1 MDFDIKKYAKLAR
14 IKLSKEEEERFQKD
28 LGEILGHVEE
38 LKKVNVKNV
47 EPVTGGTVLK
57 NVLREDTPR
66 DISGGDFEPS
76 FPQKERGHLSV
87 PKVFE
92 ND

>member
-14 IKLSKEEEERFQKD
+14 IKLSHEEEEKFQKD
-28 LGEILGHVEE
+28 LGEILGHVAE
-38 LKKVNVKNV
+38 LEKVNVKNV
-47 EPVTGGTVLK
+47 EPVTGGTSLR
-57 NVLREDTPR
+57 NVLREDFHG
-66 DISGGDFEPS
+66 DISAGDFEPN
-76 FPQKERGHLSV
+76 FPDKKNGYVPV

>member
-14 IKLSKEEEERFQKD
+14 IKLTAEEEAKFQRD
-28 LGEILGHVEE
+28 LSEVLGHVEE
-38 LKKVNVKNV
+38 LKKVNVRNIK
-47 EPVTGGTVLK
+47 PMTGGTVLK
-57 NVLREDTPR
+57 NILREDSPR
-66 DISGGDFEPS
+66 DTSVGDFEPG
-76 FPQKERGHLSV
+76 FPNKENGYVKV

>member
-14 IKLSKEEEERFQKD
+14 IKLSKEEEDRFQKD
-28 LGEILGHVEE
+28 LGEVLGHVEE

-47 EPVTGGTVLK
+47 EPMTGGTVLK
-57 NVLREDTPR
+57 NVLREDSPR
-66 DISGGDFEPS
+66 DASAGDFEPG
-76 FPQKERGHLSV
+76 FPSQENNYVKV